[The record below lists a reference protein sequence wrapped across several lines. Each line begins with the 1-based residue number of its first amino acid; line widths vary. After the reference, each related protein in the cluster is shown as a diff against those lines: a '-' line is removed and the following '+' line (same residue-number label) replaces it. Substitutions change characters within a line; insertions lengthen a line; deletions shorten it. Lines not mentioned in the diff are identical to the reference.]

1 MSQYGMQM
9 PAGQLQ
15 RGPTMNIYTGLLLAA
30 VVALVAASAYVFVQ
44 GKSIAPGGNP
54 LAVHQVKADA
64 KGQENAITLP
74 D

>member
-30 VVALVAASAYVFVQ
+30 VVALVAASAYVYVQ
-44 GKSIAPGGNP
+44 GKSIGPGGNP
-54 LAVHQVKADA
+54 LAVHELNDKA
-64 KGQENAITLP
+64 KGKDNVINLA

>member
-15 RGPTMNIYTGLLLAA
+15 RGPTMNIYAGLLFAA
-30 VVALVAASAYVFVQ
+30 VIALLAASAYVFVQ
-44 GKSIAPGGNP
+44 GKAIGPGGNA
-54 LAVHQVKADA
+54 LAVHELNERA
-64 KGQENAITLP
+64 KGKDNVINLA